1 MRNTFYLIP
10 LFILLVGCSSDDEE
24 YISNWDFIETYW
36 ANPSDYIGPKR
47 GEIGY
52 QVWFGSDNSFMI
64 EYADIPNVPEGQPIV
79 GSIVV
84 VVNGKYDYNPPIL
97 TLNSYGRSIVYKV
110 HKDKME
116 LQGKNMPMNDQTD
129 IQFPEELFLFD
140 NTPPEE

>member
-1 MRNTFYLIP
+1 MKYILVLLSSL
-10 LFILLVGCSSDDEE
+10 LFFTGCSSDDEE
-24 YISNWDFIETYW
+24 YISNLDFIETYW

-64 EYADIPNVPEGQPIV
+64 EYADTPNVPEGQPIV

-97 TLNSYGRSIVYKV
+97 TLNSYGSSVVYKV

-116 LQGKNMPMNDQTD
+116 LQGENMPMNDKTD